1 MLEELFNLV
10 KGAAD
15 ETVIKN
21 PEVPNEQNDAVVA
34 EATNTVASGLRNMVA
49 GGGLQNILSL
59 FGNNSQ
65 QSGQENKQSLL
76 SNPIVNMMIGHFA
89 GKLMSKYNLGGNQA
103 ASVAN
108 NLIPDVISNLINKTN
123 DPNNS
128 SFSIEGLL
136 NSITGGQSKAV
147 VEEQQSAGNSGFNFQ
162 DLISQFSG
170 GSQNGGNG
178 GGGLMDIVSKLA
190 GGAHAQ
196 QQKNGGG
203 GLMDLIQG
211 FLK

>member
-10 KGAAD
+10 KGSAG
-15 ETVIKN
+15 ESVVNN
-21 PEVPNEQNDAVVA
+21 PDVPNEQNDAVVA

-49 GGGLQNILSL
+49 GGGLENILSL
-59 FGNNSQ
+59 FGNKTQQGGQ
-65 QSGQENKQSLL
+65 QSNQSLL

-103 ASVAN
+103 SSVAN
-108 NLIPDVISNLINKTN
+108 NLIPNVIGNLINKTN

-128 SFSIEGLL
+128 SFSIEKLL
-136 NSITGGQSKAV
+136 NSITGGQSATV
-147 VEEQQSAGNSGFNFQ
+147 AEEQQSAGNTGFNFQ
-162 DLISQFSG
+162 ELIGQFSG
-170 GSQNGGNG
+170 GGQNG

-190 GGAHAQ
+190 GGAQAQ
-196 QQKNGGG
+196 QQRTGGG
-203 GLMDLIQG
+203 GLMDMIQR

>member
-10 KGAAD
+10 KGSAT
-15 ETVIKN
+15 ESVVNNTN
-21 PEVPNEQNDAVVA
+21 VPNENNNAVIA

-59 FGNNSQ
+59 FSGGQQ
-65 QSGQENKQSLL
+65 QSSKSLL
-76 SNPIVNMMIGHFA
+76 SNPIVNMMVGHFS
-89 GKLMSKYNLGGNQA
+89 GKLMSKYNLGGAQA
-103 ASVAN
+103 SNVAN
-108 NLIPDVISNLINKTN
+108 SLIPNVLSDLINKTN

-136 NSITGGQSKAV
+136 NSLTGGQSAQV
-147 VEEQQSAGNSGFNFQ
+147 AREQQASGNTGFNFQ
-162 DLISQFSG
+162 ELISQFG
-170 GSQNGGNG
+170 GGQSNEG

-190 GGAHAQ
+190 GGAQAQ
-196 QQKNGGG
+196 QQKNAGG
-203 GLMDLIQG
+203 GLMDMIQG

>member
-10 KGAAD
+10 KGSAT
-15 ETVIKN
+15 ETVVNN
-21 PEVPNEQNDAVVA
+21 PDVPNEHNNAVIA

-59 FGNNSQ
+59 FSGGQ
-65 QSGQENKQSLL
+65 QQNGKSLL
-76 SNPIVNMMIGHFA
+76 NNPIVNMMIGHFA
-89 GKLMSKYNLGGNQA
+89 SKLSGKYGLGGDQA
-103 ASVAN
+103 GNVAN
-108 NLIPDVISNLINKTN
+108 NLIPNVISNLINKTN
-123 DPNNS
+123 DPNDS

-136 NSITGGQSKAV
+136 NSITGGQSEQVAQ
-147 VEEQQSAGNSGFNFQ
+147 EQQSGGNAGFNFQ
-162 DLISQFSG
+162 DLIGQFTNSGQSG
-170 GSQNGGNG
+170 GSS

-190 GGAHAQ
+190 GGAQAQ

-203 GLMDLIQG
+203 GLMDMIKG